1 VRRLA
6 LLLAVTT
13 LALVS
18 VPGRAGAAPDVSYNP
33 PVDGPIVD
41 PFRPPPLP
49 WQAGNRGID
58 YSPGAGIP
66 VRASADG
73 EVVFAGQV
81 GGELH
86 VVVLHAD
93 GIRTSY
99 SFLHSI
105 AVHRGD
111 VVRQG
116 QPLGTSGDHL
126 HFGARVGDTYI
137 DPSLLFDGGPPH
149 VFLVPDGVRRAGS
162 EAEERSG
169 LQRFLDAGRALLGYA
184 ADQVH
189 HGPEALVDEG
199 RDYLD
204 QARGLLA
211 YGAQLDP
218 GQKVGH
224 LAQTTVDWWQQ
235 RQDCTPAHV
244 VPPPLPKGRVA
255 VLIGGLG
262 SSSGHDSIDEVDA
275 EGLGYAPADVV
286 RFSYLGGDIDH
297 HAYGPEHTT
306 VDIRESARRLADLL
320 EQVQRDHPGQA
331 IDLIGHS
338 QGGIVARTALAY
350 EYDDKDRRLPP
361 VAHLVTLASPHHGA
375 DLATAL
381 SVVGV
386 TGSGETLEWALGSVG
401 AVPFDLR
408 GESVRQL
415 SETSAFLKDLNN
427 RPPPAGVKVTS
438 IASRGDLTVPA
449 VRSRLDGARNVV
461 ISAAG
466 PRSEHS
472 DLPGSNAGRR
482 EVALALADRPPTCQS
497 LGNMLSDTA
506 VADGISTA
514 EDVAGIAA
522 YIGGKRADDAIDER
536 VPGSKDSQRRKP

>member
-13 LALVS
+13 LAFACA
-18 VPGRAGAAPDVSYNP
+18 PARAGAAPDVSYKP
-33 PVDGPIVD
+33 PVDGAIVD

-49 WQAGNRGID
+49 WEAGNRGID
-58 YSPGAGIP
+58 YSPGAGTP

-99 SFLHSI
+99 SFLRSI

-116 QPLGTSGDHL
+116 QPVGTSGDDL

-137 DPSLLFDGGPPH
+137 DPTLLFDGGPPH
-149 VFLVPDGVRRAGS
+149 VFLVPDDGRHAGS
-162 EAEERSG
+162 EADERSG
-169 LQRFLDAGRALLGYA
+169 LRRFLDAGRALVGYA

-189 HGPEALVDEG
+189 RGPEALVDLG
-199 RDYLD
+199 RDYVD
-204 QARGLLA
+204 EARGLLGYA
-211 YGAQLDP
+211 AQLDP
-218 GQKVGH
+218 AQRVGR

-235 RQDCTPAHV
+235 RHDCTPADV
-244 VPPPLPKGRVA
+244 TPPSLPNGRVA
-255 VLIGGLG
+255 VLVGGLG
-262 SSSGHDSIDEVDA
+262 SSSGHASIDDVDA
-275 EGLGYAPADVV
+275 AGLGYAAPDVV
-286 RFSYLGGDIDH
+286 RFSYLGGDIDQQP
-297 HAYGPEHTT
+297 YGPRETT

-320 EQVQRDHPGQA
+320 EQVQREHPGQE
-331 IDLIGHS
+331 IDLIAHS

-375 DLATAL
+375 DIATAL
-381 SVVGV
+381 SMVGV
-386 TGSGETLEWALGSVG
+386 TGSGETLEWALGAAG
-401 AVPFDLR
+401 AAPFDLR

-415 SETSAFLKDLNN
+415 SETSEFLKDLNN

-449 VRSRLDGARNVV
+449 VRSRLDGVRSVV
-461 ISAAG
+461 VSAPG
-466 PRSEHS
+466 VVSEHS
-472 DLPGSNAGRR
+472 SLPGSADGRR

-497 LGNMLSDTA
+497 LGNMLGDTA
-506 VADGISTA
+506 VAEGISAA
-514 EDVAGIAA
+514 EDFAGIGA
-522 YIGGKRADDAIDER
+522 YVLGKRVDDAIDER
-536 VPGSKDSQRRKP
+536 APGSKASQRRKR